1 MTCAHRG
8 QPPRPRAVEILGALV
23 ASGDAEPYPLYAQLH
38 ELGDAI
44 AVDHALRV
52 TVA

>member
-1 MTCAHRG
+1 MRA
-8 QPPRPRAVEILGALV
+8 PRTATEAARAVEILGALV